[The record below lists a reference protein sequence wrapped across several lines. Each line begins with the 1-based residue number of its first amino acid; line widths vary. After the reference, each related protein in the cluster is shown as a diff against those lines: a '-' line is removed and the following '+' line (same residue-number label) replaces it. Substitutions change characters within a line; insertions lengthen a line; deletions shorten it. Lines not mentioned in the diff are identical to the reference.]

1 MIIAR
6 NTRGDLDRGS
16 RLSALRRS
24 WDEYVLN
31 GFTVYLE
38 MSAKRDY
45 VALREISF
53 MHLILELN
61 LFGAPLLSC
70 RYHTITVNLDFFC
83 GIIRLH
89 SPIKFLFLF

>member
-1 MIIAR
+1 MVIMAR

-16 RLSALRRS
+16 RLSVLRGG

-38 MSAKRDY
+38 VSAKRDY
-45 VALREISF
+45 VTLREISF

-61 LFGAPLLSC
+61 LFGAPLLSWFA
-70 RYHTITVNLDFFC
+70 D
-83 GIIRLH
+83 IIRLP
-89 SPIKFLFLF
+89 SILDLFVE